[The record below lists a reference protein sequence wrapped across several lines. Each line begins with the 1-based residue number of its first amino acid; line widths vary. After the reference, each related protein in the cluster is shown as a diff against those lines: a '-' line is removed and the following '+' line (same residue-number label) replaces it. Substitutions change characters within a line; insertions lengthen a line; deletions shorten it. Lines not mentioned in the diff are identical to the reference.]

1 MKIIKGQTAV
11 SVTVLAAVAMLGRTS
26 RKFSLR
32 TDRFLVWISR
42 SKHVTFI
49 LGRQPSRAEVCNAK
63 EFIDTLWYLGWWV
76 TPSST
81 SFSGM
86 MRDRDAYGGFA
97 RSVLEQ
103 TWEHLPQSRESVWA
117 TIRHWTFFPLAD
129 VRKTSLL
136 RPRSSTFPFAPS
148 QNLHGSL
155 HLLCLSLHLSSL
167 SQC

>member
-1 MKIIKGQTAV
+1 MGSEMCIRDRVCTWSGGSSTKLFAGYQSCSCC
-11 SVTVLAAVAMLGRTS
+11 SVPVAHSKTERD
-26 RKFSLR
+26 LR
-32 TDRFLVWISR
+32 VELEP
-42 SKHVTFI
+42 
-49 LGRQPSRAEVCNAK
+49 LCLE
-63 EFIDTLWYLGWWV
+63 LGWWV

-86 MRDRDAYGGFA
+86 MRDCDAYGGFA

-103 TWEHLPQSRESVWA
+103 TWEHVPQSRESVWA

-136 RPRSSTFPFAPS
+136 RQQSSTSPFAPS

-155 HLLCLSLHLSSL
+155 HLLCPSLHLSSL
-167 SQC
+167 TQC